1 MLHHFLQCSLQFSR
15 VCHWHIFHAAL
26 CNRIS
31 CVSCVLLAIEE
42 MSLCGVLKRGVHSL
56 VQVPIGTQYIMVPN
70 SISTATP
77 NGLMVEI
84 YWQQDDEGALRISGQ
99 SEPIPATMPSFGANP
114 L

>member
-1 MLHHFLQCSLQFSR
+1 MCFM
-15 VCHWHIFHAAL
+15 HIVG
-26 CNRIS
+26 NRRHVFGWGS
-31 CVSCVLLAIEE
+31 
-42 MSLCGVLKRGVHSL
+42 KRGVHSL

-70 SISTATP
+70 SISTAMP

-99 SEPIPATMPSFGANP
+99 SEPIPATVPSLGANP

>member
-1 MLHHFLQCSLQFSR
+1 MLHHFLQCSLEFSR

-31 CVSCVLLAIEE
+31 CVSRVLLAIED
-42 MSLCGVLKRGVHSL
+42 MSFGGVLKRGVHSL

-84 YWQQDDEGALRISGQ
+84 YWQQDEFGAMRISGH
-99 SEPIPATMPSFGANP
+99 SEPTPAGAPLEVNSF
-114 L
+114 